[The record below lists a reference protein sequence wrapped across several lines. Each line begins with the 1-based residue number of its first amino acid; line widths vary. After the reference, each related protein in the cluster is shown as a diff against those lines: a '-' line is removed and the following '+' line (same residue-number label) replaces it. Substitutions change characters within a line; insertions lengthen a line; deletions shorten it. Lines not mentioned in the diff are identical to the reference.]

1 MDDRCDLRLTRTY
14 AATPAAVWAVL
25 TEPASLARWLAEPGA
40 IELVPGGSF
49 EIGSVAGRVR
59 EVDPERVLEL
69 DWRRSGED
77 PSVVRFELSAH
88 ADGTQL
94 VLDHR
99 RMQEPVGMKY
109 MQRWTVTLARLEQ
122 TLGAHA

>member
-1 MDDRCDLRLTRTY
+1 MNGDCELRLTRTY
-14 AATPAAVWAVL
+14 AASPAAVWAVL

-40 IELVPGGSF
+40 IELVAGGSF
-49 EIGSVAGRVR
+49 EVGAVAGRVR

-69 DWRRSGED
+69 DWRRAGED

-88 ADGTQL
+88 GGGTQL

-99 RMQEPVGMKY
+99 RVQEPVGMKY
-109 MQRWTVTLARLEQ
+109 MQRWTATLSRLEEA
-122 TLGAHA
+122 LR